1 MGFRFRS
8 RITHQ
13 SLSQQIRAAERDLS
27 HRQRRITVSTG
38 HLVHSLHQ
46 QLTAP
51 TSLLMAS
58 VVGFIIGELTRRQTP
73 RPCSA
78 GDQLPAIDA
87 TRWQTAL
94 RFAGSVHALYTA
106 LPVAWLVRLYRQ
118 ARSTNHGTEQRFRSD
133 ARRPVHH
140 HRANRREAGHR

>member
-1 MGFRFRS
+1 MVFNFRS
-8 RITHQ
+8 RTPRQ
-13 SLSQQIRAAERDLS
+13 SLSQQIRAAERDL
-27 HRQRRITVSTG
+27 
-38 HLVHSLHQ
+38 LHQ
-46 QLTAP
+46 QRRVAVSADHLVQTLHRQLTSPMSLLTA
-51 TSLLMAS
+51 SG
-58 VVGFIIGELTRRQTP
+58 VGFIIGELTRRQTP
-73 RPCSA
+73 RPCSG

-94 RFAGSVHALYTA
+94 SFAGSVHALYTA

-133 ARRPVHH
+133 AKRPVHH